1 MAESERA
8 TGTPNTVY
16 DLSSVLFHALQAG
29 ASYDQYIQDAEEAGD
44 GELVVFFRLLRDQDS
59 DRAHAVRVLLN
70 ERGPALGRAEEAPP
84 HDERES
90 IRQEER
96 EGVLREE
103 RGQHEGGMSDTA
115 GEAAGREEE
124 EQREKGLLDRIKEA
138 LSGEQGQRREGT
150 ERQSYRDRPSN
161 R

>member
-1 MAESERA
+1 MAEGERA

-44 GELVVFFRLLRDQDS
+44 RELAVFFRLLRDQDS
-59 DRAHAVRVLLN
+59 DRAYAVRVLLG
-70 ERGPALGRAEEAPP
+70 ERAPTAERAEEAQPQ
-84 HDERES
+84 DERER

-103 RGQHEGGMSDTA
+103 RGQQEGGGVLGTA
-115 GEAAGREEE
+115 REEARQE
-124 EQREKGLLDRIKEA
+124 GGERREKGLLDRIKEA
-138 LSGEQGQRREGT
+138 VSGPEDQRREGT
-150 ERQSYRDRPSN
+150 DR